1 MFLSFE
7 SKNTPIKFHI
17 VMDHVLVGLDFAK
30 CYIDDIIVFSSTIEE
45 HGHPLQ
51 DMCECLGV
59 HGSKLY
65 QGKCNFFQFQMEYLH
80 HVITQEGWESKRSR

>member
-1 MFLSFE
+1 
-7 SKNTPIKFHI
+7 
-17 VMDHVLVGLDFAK
+17 MDHVLVGLDFAK